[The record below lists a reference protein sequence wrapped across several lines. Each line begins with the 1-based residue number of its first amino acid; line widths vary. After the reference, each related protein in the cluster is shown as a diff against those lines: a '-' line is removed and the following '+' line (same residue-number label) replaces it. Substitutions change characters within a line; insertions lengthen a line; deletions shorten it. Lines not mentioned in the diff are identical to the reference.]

1 MQFILIFFS
10 IILYPTLAMAYI
22 DPGLGS
28 MVTQALV
35 ALGLGGLAF
44 FVALK
49 EKILNIFQNIKSYF
63 LNKNTKNK

>member
-49 EKILNIFQNIKSYF
+49 EKILNIFQNIKFQLIKRIY
-63 LNKNTKNK
+63 

>member
-1 MQFILIFFS
+1 
-10 IILYPTLAMAYI
+10 MAYI